1 MALNNEFAGY
11 SPHQIND
18 IIRAR
23 KEMLN
28 HIGQRAYPLPR
39 QTMKAWKHAS
49 PQGRVRKVWR
59 DLIRAD
65 AAPRK
70 ALYMPGKR

>member
-1 MALNNEFAGY
+1 MAINEFAGC
-11 SPHQIND
+11 SPQQIND

-28 HIGQRAYPLPR
+28 HISQRVYNLPR
-39 QTMKAWKHAS
+39 QTMRRWKHAS
-49 PQGRVRKVWR
+49 PHGGPRKVWR

-65 AAPRK
+65 SAPRK